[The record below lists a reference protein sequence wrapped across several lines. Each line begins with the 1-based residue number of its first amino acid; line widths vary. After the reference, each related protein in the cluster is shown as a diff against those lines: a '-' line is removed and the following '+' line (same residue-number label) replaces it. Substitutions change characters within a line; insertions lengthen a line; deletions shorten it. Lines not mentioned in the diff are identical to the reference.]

1 MKKSRIIY
9 STTMSQNKHY
19 KRKVR
24 ASYFTT
30 MVSISLVL
38 FMLGVLGF
46 LLLSAEKVANR
57 VKENIKLSVLIN
69 DDGKENDIVKLQK
82 HLDRQAYI
90 KETQYVSKEEAA
102 TLLSKDLGED
112 FISFLGYNPLKSSIE
127 VYVKSAWGNN
137 DSLKVI
143 KNELIKRSD
152 IIEDIQYHEP
162 LVQAINNNIRKISLI
177 VVAFS
182 AILALISL
190 VLINNTIRIFV
201 YSKRFIIRTMQLVGA
216 TEAFIRRPFVRRG
229 IFQGFISAL
238 LAIGLIITSLY
249 FAHNEVPELFDIE
262 FYDTIFILFALVI
275 VVGMLLSWIASYFS
289 VRKYLRINV
298 EDLYY

>member
-1 MKKSRIIY
+1 
-9 STTMSQNKHY
+9 MSQNKHY

-38 FMLGVLGF
+38 FMLGILGF

-57 VKENIKLSVLIN
+57 VKENIKLSILIS
-69 DDGKENDIVKLQK
+69 DEGKENDIIKLQK
-82 HLDRQAYI
+82 HLDRQDYI

-102 TLLSKDLGED
+102 KTLSNDLGED

-127 VYVKSAWGNN
+127 IYVKSAYANN

-143 KNELIKRSD
+143 KNQIVAHSA
-152 IIEDIQYHEP
+152 IIEEVQYHEP

-177 VVAFS
+177 ITAFS

-190 VLINNTIRIFV
+190 VLINNTIRLFV

-216 TEAFIRRPFVRRG
+216 TEFFIRKPFVRRG
-229 IFQGFISAL
+229 IFQGFLSAL
-238 LAIGLIITSLY
+238 LAIGMIITSLY
-249 FAHNEVPELFDIE
+249 FAHKEVPELFDVE
-262 FYDTIFILFALVI
+262 FYDTILILFAAVI
-275 VVGMLLSWIASYFS
+275 IVGMLLSWIASYFS

>member
-1 MKKSRIIY
+1 
-9 STTMSQNKHY
+9 MSQNKHD

-30 MVSISLVL
+30 IVSISLVL
-38 FMLGVLGF
+38 FMLGILGF
-46 LLLSAEKVANR
+46 LLLSAEKVANK
-57 VKENIKLSVLIN
+57 VKENIKLTIFIG
-69 DDGKENDIVKLQK
+69 DDVKENDIVKLQK
-82 HLDRQAYI
+82 HLDRQTYI

-102 TLLSKDLGED
+102 HVLSNDLGED

-143 KNELIKRSD
+143 KDELISKNT
-152 IIEDIQYHEP
+152 IIDEVQYHEP

-177 VVAFS
+177 IIAFS
-182 AILALISL
+182 AVLALISL
-190 VLINNTIRIFV
+190 ALINNTIRLFV

-216 TEAFIRRPFVRRG
+216 TEGFIRRPFLRRG
-229 IFQGFISAL
+229 ILQGFISAL
-238 LAIGLIITSLY
+238 FAIAMIITSLY
-249 FAHNEVPELFDIE
+249 FAHREVPELFDVE

-275 VVGMLLSWIASYFS
+275 VIGMLLSWIASYFS
-289 VRKYLRINV
+289 MRKYLRINT

>member
-1 MKKSRIIY
+1 
-9 STTMSQNKHY
+9 MSHTKHY

-30 MVSISLVL
+30 MISISLVL
-38 FMLGVLGF
+38 FMLGILGF

-57 VKENIKLSVLIN
+57 VKENIKLSILIG
-69 DDGKENDIVKLQK
+69 DDVKENDIIKLQK
-82 HLDRQAYI
+82 HLDRQTYI

-102 TLLSKDLGED
+102 TALSNDLGED
-112 FISFLGYNPLKSSIE
+112 FISFLGYNPLKSSLE
-127 VYVKSAWGNN
+127 VYVKSAWANN
-137 DSLKVI
+137 DSLKLI
-143 KNELIKRSD
+143 KNELISKNN
-152 IIEDIQYHEP
+152 IIDEVQYHEP

-177 VVAFS
+177 IMAFS

-190 VLINNTIRIFV
+190 VLINNTIRLFV

-216 TEAFIRRPFVRRG
+216 TEAFIRRPFLRRG
-229 IFQGFISAL
+229 VFQGFISAL
-238 LAIGLIITSLY
+238 LAIAMIITSLY

-262 FYDTIFILFALVI
+262 FYDTIFILFALVV
-275 VVGMLLSWIASYFS
+275 VVGMLLAWIASYFS
-289 VRKYLRINV
+289 IRKYLRINV